1 MKLFLIILII
11 LSSSLLGF
19 VIYLNYS
26 SKRKTYGYLVNFCDT
41 CLLEIKF
48 NKNNFKKIIEK
59 NLDSYNQ
66 EMKKI
71 LSSYLDKEKY
81 NSKLFKKNEVV
92 SIQNFINSLGKKD
105 LDGEVQN
112 LNKYRELFEQ
122 NFKKSKEDEQKKGV
136 VSFKLFIV
144 VGMLLGIMLA

>member
-1 MKLFLIILII
+1 M
-11 LSSSLLGF
+11 
-19 VIYLNYS
+19 
-26 SKRKTYGYLVNFCDT
+26 
-41 CLLEIKF
+41 
-48 NKNNFKKIIEK
+48 
-59 NLDSYNQ
+59 
-66 EMKKI
+66 
-71 LSSYLDKEKY
+71 SSYLDKEKY

>member
-19 VIYLNYS
+19 LIYLNYS

-71 LSSYLDKEKY
+71 LSSYLDKEEY
-81 NSKLFKKNEVV
+81 DSKLFKKNEVV

-136 VSFKLFIV
+136 VSLKLFIV